1 MSAIQEL
8 IKEIKSLKP
17 IPQIANQI
25 MEIVEDPK
33 ASLSDVADII
43 LFDPIITANLLRTC
57 NSAYFGL
64 PRKVDSVHEA
74 VSMLGLEQIVDLV
87 LLKSGAENL
96 KNRQDGYGLN
106 EGDLWRYSVSSALIA
121 RDIAEKKGIAQK
133 QLIFTAALLKDIG
146 KVILDRFVAGAFTN
160 IQEQVQENGLS
171 FMEAEKK
178 VIGVDHAELG
188 GLVASNWQFSEKMI
202 YIIRNHHLA
211 DEKAR
216 EDINCCIVYLSDIL
230 CMMMGIGVGSDG
242 LAYRFHDDVIKSL
255 GFSEKE
261 LLELIAN
268 FGENMTKVED
278 LINSV

>member
-1 MSAIQEL
+1 MSTIKEL
-8 IKEIKSLKP
+8 IKEIKTLKP

-25 MEIVEDPK
+25 MSIVEDPK

-64 PRKVDSVHEA
+64 PRKVDSVREA
-74 VSMLGLEQIVDLV
+74 VALLGLEQIVDLV

-96 KNRQDGYGLN
+96 KHRQDGYGLN

-121 RDIAEKKGIAQK
+121 RDIAARKGMAQK

-146 KVILDRFVAGAFTN
+146 KVILDRFVAGAFKQ
-160 IQEQVQENGLS
+160 IQQLVQQDGFS

-188 GLVASNWQFSEKMI
+188 GLVASNWHFSDQMV

-211 DEKAR
+211 DEEAR
-216 EDINCCIVYLSDIL
+216 QDISCCIVYLSDIL

-242 LAYRFHDDVIKSL
+242 LAYRFHDDVVKAL
-255 GFSEKE
+255 GFSEQQ
-261 LLELIAN
+261 LLEIIAD
-268 FGENMTKVED
+268 FGENMAKVED
-278 LINSV
+278 LIHSV

>member
-1 MSAIQEL
+1 MTAIQEL

-25 MEIVEDPK
+25 MEIAEDPD
-33 ASLSDVADII
+33 ASMSDIADII

-57 NSAYFGL
+57 NSAYFSL
-64 PRKVDSVHEA
+64 PRRIDSVHEA
-74 VSMLGLEQIVDLV
+74 VSLLGLEQIVDVV
-87 LLKSGAENL
+87 LLKSGADNL
-96 KNRQDGYGLN
+96 KNKQEGYGLN
-106 EGDLWRYSVSSALIA
+106 EGDLWRYSVSSALLAREIA
-121 RDIAEKKGIAQK
+121 ARKGVKNK

-146 KVILDRFVAGAFTN
+146 KVILDRFVAGAFQH
-160 IQEQVQENGLS
+160 IQELVQQNGFS

-188 GLVASNWQFSEKMI
+188 GLVASNWNFSERMV

-211 DEKAR
+211 NEEAR
-216 EDINCCIVYLSDIL
+216 QDLDCSIVYLSDIL

-242 LAYRFHDDVIKSL
+242 LAYRFHDDVVKAL

-261 LLELIAN
+261 LLEIIAG
-268 FGENMTKVED
+268 FGDNMSKVED
-278 LINSV
+278 LIGSV